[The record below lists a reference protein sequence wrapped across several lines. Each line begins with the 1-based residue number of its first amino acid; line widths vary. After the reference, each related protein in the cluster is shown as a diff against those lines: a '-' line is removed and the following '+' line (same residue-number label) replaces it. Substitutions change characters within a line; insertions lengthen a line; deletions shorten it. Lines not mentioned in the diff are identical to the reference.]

1 MSFFGQIGQINAQNV
16 SFLILKYT
24 KVKLMKLFQIYN
36 HIKPQ
41 LVASKYLQIGM
52 NASEPLQNGIL
63 TPKIPNLR
71 FLAGNR

>member
-1 MSFFGQIGQINAQNV
+1 MSFLAKFGQINAQNV

-24 KVKLMKLFQIYN
+24 KVKLMKLFQTYN

-41 LVASKYLQIGM
+41 LMASKYLQIGM
-52 NASEPLQNGIL
+52 NASEPPPNGIL
-63 TPKIPNLR
+63 TPKIQNLR